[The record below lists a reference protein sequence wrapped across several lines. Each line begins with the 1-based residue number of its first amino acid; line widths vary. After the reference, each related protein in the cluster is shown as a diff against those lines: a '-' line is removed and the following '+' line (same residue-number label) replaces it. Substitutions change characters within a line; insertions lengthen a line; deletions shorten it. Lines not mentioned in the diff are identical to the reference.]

1 MSNNTNCLGC
11 GSLDPCGCTDPGND
25 LLSTSQVKYV
35 GPNLPGTG
43 IQSCQNLTE
52 VIQII
57 DAQILAIK
65 EIITP
70 TPPPPSTTTSTSTT
84 STSTSTTT
92 RAPFYAWYLGG
103 LVNIASP
110 CTSAVLL
117 PILYT
122 SAPVL
127 SNGVVLYT
135 NIGLTIT
142 YSGYIYVTNLST
154 KWTVSSGGV
163 LSAATS
169 C

>member
-1 MSNNTNCLGC
+1 MVTNNKCLGC
-11 GSLDPCGCTDPGND
+11 GALDPCGCSDPGND

-43 IQSCQNLTE
+43 IQSCEDLTT
-52 VIQII
+52 ILQII

-70 TPPPPSTTTSTSTT
+70 TPPTTSTTSTSTT
-84 STSTSTTT
+84 STTTSTTT
-92 RAPFYAWYLGG
+92 GAAFYAWYLGG
-103 LVNIASP
+103 LVNLASP
-110 CTSAVLL
+110 CTSGALL

-127 SNGVVLYT
+127 ANGVVLYT
-135 NIGLTIT
+135 NSSLTT
-142 YSGYIYVTNLST
+142 PYSGYVYVTNLST

>member
-1 MSNNTNCLGC
+1 MVTNNKCLGC
-11 GSLDPCGCTDPGND
+11 GALDPCGCSDPGND

-43 IQSCQNLTE
+43 IQSCEDLTT
-52 VIQII
+52 ILQII

-70 TPPPPSTTTSTSTT
+70 TPTPTSTTSTSTT
-84 STSTSTTT
+84 STTTSTTT
-92 RAPFYAWYLGG
+92 GAAFYSWYLGG

-127 SNGVVLYT
+127 ANGVVLYT
-135 NIGLTIT
+135 NSGLTT
-142 YSGYIYVTNLST
+142 PYSGYIYVTNLST